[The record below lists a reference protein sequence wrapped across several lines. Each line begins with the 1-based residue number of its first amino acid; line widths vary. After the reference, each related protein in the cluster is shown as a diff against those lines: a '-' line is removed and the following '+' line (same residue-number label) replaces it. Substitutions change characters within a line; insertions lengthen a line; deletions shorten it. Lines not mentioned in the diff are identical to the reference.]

1 VYGAV
6 IPPDPVLPPSPIRIA
21 DFNTLIPGGSGN
33 FNTFSNIALDGTSLA
48 FVGGVASYGADNIR
62 TWSQQGVYASSIS
75 KPFQPGDPYRVADLN
90 TLVPGGNTTFLG
102 FGNVAIDSSYV
113 VFEATSSPDGHTPVQ
128 GLYTNLT
135 GTLTKLV
142 DTSDTINGKRLKAIH
157 FGSGGFSGNQVVFG
171 AEFSD
176 GVSQS
181 VAMATVS
188 GNRCPRTQGFWK
200 NQAAL
205 WPQDSLILGNQNYSQ
220 SELLTL
226 LNTTTS
232 DASLILAR
240 QLIAAKLNIG
250 NFSDPNPVS
259 STIAHAD
266 QLLAGFGGKLP
277 YTVKPSSSPGGKA
290 MVIDA
295 NRLEP
300 YNSGGLTQGC
310 TP

>member
-1 VYGAV
+1 
-6 IPPDPVLPPSPIRIA
+6 
-21 DFNTLIPGGSGN
+21 
-33 FNTFSNIALDGTSLA
+33 
-48 FVGGVASYGADNIR
+48 
-62 TWSQQGVYASSIS
+62 
-75 KPFQPGDPYRVADLN
+75 LN
-90 TLVPGGNTTFLG
+90 TVVPGGNTTFLG
-102 FGNVAIDSSYV
+102 FGNVATDSGYV
-113 VFEATSSPDGHTPVQ
+113 VFYAESSPDGHTVVQ

-142 DTSDTINGKRLKAIH
+142 DTSDTINGKHLKAIH
-157 FGSGGFSGNQVVFG
+157 FGSGGFSENQVVFG

-176 GVSQS
+176 GSQS
-181 VAMATVS
+181 VATATVS

-226 LNTTTS
+226 LNTSSTS

-240 QLIAAKLNIG
+240 QVIAAKLNIG
-250 NFSDPNPVS
+250 NFSDPKPVG
-259 STIAHAD
+259 STIADAD
-266 QLLAGFGGKLP
+266 RLLAGFLGKLP
-277 YTVKPSSSPGGKA
+277 YDVKTSSLKGKA
-290 MVIDA
+290 MAIDGNQLQA
-295 NRLEP
+295 